1 MKKNMRGMT
10 MGLLIASTL
19 LSGCFS
25 AMGLRDGS
33 EVTLRNNA
41 RIMTLQ
47 RGMTPEQV
55 IEHIGPSSNSGIP
68 NPFRSEM
75 HPAGDTIFKAFFFYS
90 GTGFVASIPNSD
102 LTPVV
107 FKDESLEGC
116 GWSYWERIAKQ
127 YNISIGNR

>member
-55 IEHIGPSSNSGIP
+55 IEHIGPI
-68 NPFRSEM
+68 
-75 HPAGDTIFKAFFFYS
+75 AGQGLS
-90 GTGFVASIPNSD
+90 
-102 LTPVV
+102 PVFPTV
-107 FKDESLEGC
+107 
-116 GWSYWERIAKQ
+116 I
-127 YNISIGNR
+127 